1 MYLYVCGRDV
11 EIVVLVLGSFGSF
24 GSFGSSPVVVV
35 LSVVVAMNGW
45 MEPMRPGVLTG
56 RREGVYC
63 LFIFSGGRRVC

>member
-11 EIVVLVLGSFGSF
+11 EIVVFGSWIVWIVA
-24 GSFGSSPVVVV
+24 SPVVVV

-45 MEPMRPGVLTG
+45 MEPMRPGALTG

>member
-1 MYLYVCGRDV
+1 MCGRDV
-11 EIVVLVLGSFGSF
+11 EIVVLVLGSWIVWIVA
-24 GSFGSSPVVVV
+24 SPVVVV